1 MESVF
6 LINPRKRKRK
16 GRMPAGLARYWASR
30 RGGGKRKRRRARA
43 VMTNP
48 HRRRRRNPRRAH
60 HRTHRRRNPMSR
72 KRRHRHRNPIF
83 ASRRRKRRRNP
94 FSTSEIK
101 DMLMPAVI
109 GAGGAVVVSA
119 VYNAVSSSLPT
130 QLSTGY
136 MPALVQAAAAI
147 GIGLLA
153 EKFAGKSTGAAVA
166 VGGLTVVLYNTIAP
180 MISSGTGLQG
190 LGNLGRVGDLVP
202 YRRGVGAY
210 QATPSGRAAQQRG
223 MGRLG
228 FVSPAPGLRGIG
240 AYMRGVGPSDQSGGS
255 GFNGLND
262 GM

>member
-6 LINPRKRKRK
+6 LINPRKRKH
-16 GRMPAGLARYWASR
+16 RMPAGLRRYWATHR
-30 RGGGKRKRRRARA
+30 RGGKKRHKRHRARA
-43 VMTNP
+43 VLQNP
-48 HRRRRRNPRRAH
+48 HRRRRRNARRSH
-60 HRTHRRRNPMSR
+60 SRRRNPMSR
-72 KRRHRHRNPIF
+72 RKHRRHRNPLF
-83 ASRRRKRRRNP
+83 AKHRRKRRRNP
-94 FSTSEIK
+94 FSGAEIK
-101 DMLMPAVI
+101 DMIMPAVI
-109 GAGGAVVVSA
+109 GAAGAVVVSA
-119 VYNAVSSSLPT
+119 VYNAVSSALPT

-136 MPALVQAAAAI
+136 MPALVQGAAAI

-153 EKFAGKSTGAAVA
+153 EKFASKTTGAAVA

-202 YRRGVGAY
+202 YRRGMGAY
-210 QATPSGRAAQQRG
+210 QRMSTGRAGMVRRAG

-228 FVSPAPGLRGIG
+228 WVSPAPGLG
-240 AYMRGVGPSDQSGGS
+240 AYMGRGVPAGLHGDPSGGS